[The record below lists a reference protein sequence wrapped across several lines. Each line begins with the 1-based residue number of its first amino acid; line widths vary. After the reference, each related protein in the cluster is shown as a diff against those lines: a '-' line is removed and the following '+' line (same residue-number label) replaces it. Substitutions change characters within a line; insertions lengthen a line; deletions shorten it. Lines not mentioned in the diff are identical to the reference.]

1 LAESDIPDLSTELTS
16 LSKKLDKYKADI
28 TAKAEKAEQES
39 LADYDL
45 SMDEEGKTGGQSLM
59 GLSDAQLQDALYLLS
74 VYWIDFHLEL
84 AWPEI
89 PEKVPPVVI
98 EPERDSVSGVVEN
111 VYRIVDHGNRFSTS
125 RGEDVVRGLS
135 TTGKFLD
142 TVDKMVAL
150 AIERSFE
157 REGGE
162 GDEGEGG
169 EGAGEHAPYLEIH
182 IRFEGHELAKRKA
195 FETLAA
201 REENVY
207 VLNYDP
213 EKWGELRLKMI
224 ETMTKQG
231 YGVPRPKF

>member
-1 LAESDIPDLSTELTS
+1 LAESDIPDTPEPSTELTP

-28 TAKAEKAEQES
+28 AAEAAKAKQES

-45 SMDEEGKTGGQSLM
+45 AVDEEGDRQSLM
-59 GLSDAQLQDALYLLS
+59 GLTDAQLQDALYLLS

-150 AIERSFE
+150 AIERSLE
-157 REGGE
+157 RDGGE
-162 GDEGEGG
+162 GDEGG
-169 EGAGEHAPYLEIH
+169 EGAGENKPYLEIH

-195 FETLAA
+195 FETLAS

>member
-1 LAESDIPDLSTELTS
+1 LAESDTPDPSTELTS
-16 LSKKLDKYKADI
+16 LSKKLDKQKADI
-28 TAKAEKAEQES
+28 AAEAAKVRQES
-39 LADYDL
+39 LAGYDL
-45 SMDEEGKTGGQSLM
+45 SVNDEGKAGQRSLV
-59 GLSDAQLQDALYLLS
+59 GLTDAQLQDALYLLS

-89 PEKVPPVVI
+89 PEKIPAVVI
-98 EPERDSVSGVVEN
+98 EPKHDPVSGVVEN
-111 VYRIVDHGNRFSTS
+111 VYPIVDHGTRFSTS
-125 RGEDVVRGLS
+125 RGDDVVRGLS

-150 AIERSFE
+150 AIERAFE
-157 REGGE
+157 RS
-162 GDEGEGG
+162 DGEGG
-169 EGAGEHAPYLEIH
+169 EGGEGGEDSKPYLEIH
-182 IRFEGHELAKRKA
+182 IRFGGHELAKRKA
-195 FETLAA
+195 FETLAG